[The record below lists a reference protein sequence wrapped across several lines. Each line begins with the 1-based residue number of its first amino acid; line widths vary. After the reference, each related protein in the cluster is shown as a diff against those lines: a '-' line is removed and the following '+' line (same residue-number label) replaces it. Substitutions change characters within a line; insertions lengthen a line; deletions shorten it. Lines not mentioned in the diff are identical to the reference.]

1 MLFDIIKKEI
11 STHDTEGDIMDK
23 LITVLQIIVPIFIAI
38 FLGALARRKKI
49 VSAEE
54 VKGLQQ
60 YAMKFGLPCV
70 LFNSCLTSNLGT
82 ESLTS
87 MALLLP
93 LVLASSLWAFGA
105 RKKLFKYHNLPL
117 LFSAQE
123 SGMLG
128 IPLFMTLFG
137 AEQAYRM
144 GVFDMTQSLIAIPV
158 IAILMADD
166 GDNPSVSSIAKK
178 VVQSPLLIMSIL
190 GLILNLSGAA
200 DILNQIGAGGIITE
214 TTGFL
219 AQPVSAVIL
228 FSVGYNFSL
237 NNGNLK
243 QILKISGIHF
253 AMFAVFGLI
262 IQGVMFLL
270 PSVDMETRWAILIY
284 STLPASFLSPGLGRK
299 EEEHA
304 VASGVCSMLTVVSLL
319 IFCVVAF
326 FAS

>member
-1 MLFDIIKKEI
+1 
-11 STHDTEGDIMDK
+11 MDK
-23 LITVLQIIVPIFIAI
+23 FMTVLQIIFPIFTAI
-38 FLGALARRKKI
+38 LLGILARCKRMI
-49 VSAEE
+49 TVEE

-93 LVLASSLWAFGA
+93 LVLVSSAWAFRA
-105 RKKLFKYHNLPL
+105 RKKLFKYHNLPM

-128 IPLFMTLFG
+128 IPLFMALFG
-137 AEQAYRM
+137 AEQAYRV

-158 IAILMADD
+158 IAILMADA
-166 GDNPSVSSIAKK
+166 GTNPSVPDIAKK

-190 GLILNLSGAA
+190 GLVLNLSGAA
-200 DILNQIGAGGIITE
+200 NFLNQIGIGNIITE

-237 NNGNLK
+237 NKDNLG
-243 QILKISGIHF
+243 QIVKISAIHF
-253 AMFAVFGLI
+253 VLFVIFGLI
-262 IQGVMFLL
+262 MQGVMLLL
-270 PSVDMETRWAILIY
+270 PSVDTETKWAILIY
-284 STLPASFLSPGLGRK
+284 STLPPSFLSPGLGKK
-299 EEEHA
+299 EEEYT
-304 VASGVCSMLTVVSLL
+304 VASGVCSLLTVISLM
-319 IFCVVAF
+319 IFCVVAIGV
-326 FAS
+326 A